1 MAPPPPPLPPYPQQ
15 SQPDYDNLPGSDSDS
30 EDGEIHYKD
39 DYEESRSTPLPLESH
54 VLPGFSPLHYY
65 IIVIIQQS
73 CFAFQC
79 PDFVHCGPLT
89 VWEGGVLDSV
99 IVTRCA
105 SGFKI
110 VGSGILTVN
119 LVIVSWSSDS

>member
-54 VLPGFSPLHYY
+54 VLPGFFSPSIITSLSLYSRAVLHFSA
-65 IIVIIQQS
+65 QTLCS
-73 CFAFQC
+73 
-79 PDFVHCGPLT
+79 L
-89 VWEGGVLDSV
+89 VL
-99 IVTRCA
+99 
-105 SGFKI
+105 
-110 VGSGILTVN
+110 
-119 LVIVSWSSDS
+119 